1 MKKRTLV
8 LGFMALVTTLILA
21 GCGGGAKIEGNY
33 NTYGEEMFA
42 IGDYDTLLDLSVKE
56 DKATITMNY
65 YTVESDGFL
74 GMDVNVVKDSEKYS
88 GKVDSAKKTI
98 TFSIDGSDQS
108 MKYKVDGDKLT
119 LYEGDAE
126 LSFVSEKSDKY
137 TSNQSDFENQAD
149 ELAADDFLE

>member
-119 LYEGDAE
+119 LYEGDGE
-126 LSFVSEKSDKY
+126 LPFVSEKSDKY
-137 TSNQSDFENQAD
+137 ASNQSDFENQAD